1 MNAMRFAGGRTAEA
15 GTYREVHS
23 GHVVHLPHPGV
34 LPGQCNSETYVRV
47 PQSDEHVH
55 FPSVKNEQG

>member
-1 MNAMRFAGGRTAEA
+1 MKVLEFAGGRTAEP

-23 GHVVHLPHPGV
+23 GNVIHVHHMGV
-34 LPGQCNSETYVRV
+34 LPGQCNSETYVRN
-47 PQSDEHVH
+47 PDTNQHVN